1 MLDWAMDTTDKSQG
15 KITAAALIVA
25 GGRGERLGG
34 PVAKQYQ
41 GLAGI
46 PVLRHALLAFC
57 HHPAVAAVATVIRG
71 EDRALYDQAAEGLDM
86 LPPILGGDSRQQS
99 VLHGLQ
105 GLAALKPD
113 RVLIHDGAR
122 PFVSA
127 TVINN
132 VLAGLNAN
140 DGAIAAI
147 PVVDSLKR
155 CGGGRIVDEV
165 LRDDLW
171 QAQTPQGFAYPAILA
186 AHRIALEGHTDDAS
200 LARAA
205 GLEVALVAG
214 AEENSK
220 ITTAADLARAKAAHA
235 ARQFDV
241 RVGQGFDVHRFE
253 PGDQVRLCGIDIPH
267 SAKLAGHSDADVA
280 LHAVTDA
287 ILGAIGK
294 GDIGRHFP
302 PGEAQWR
309 DTDSA
314 RFVAFAV
321 DQVHALG
328 GRLAHLDVTIIC
340 EAPRIT
346 PHHGVMAARL
356 GAITGLDSNRVSI
369 KATTTERL
377 GFTGRNEGIAA
388 QATATVRLPI

>member
-1 MLDWAMDTTDKSQG
+1 MHTKDQNQAKMTT
-15 KITAAALIVA
+15 AALIVA

-34 PVAKQYQ
+34 PVAKQYRK
-41 GLAGI
+41 LAGI
-46 PVLRHALLAFC
+46 PLLRHALLAFC
-57 HHPAVAAVATVIRG
+57 HHPGISSVATVIRDD
-71 EDRALYDQAAEGLDM
+71 DRSLYDQAAEGLDL
-86 LPPILGGDSRQQS
+86 LPPTLGGDSRQQS
-99 VLHGLQ
+99 VLLGLQ
-105 GLAALKPD
+105 GLESLNPD

-127 TVINN
+127 MVINN
-132 VLAGLNAN
+132 VLAGLNTH

-147 PVVDSLKR
+147 PVIDSLKR
-155 CGGGRIVDEV
+155 GRDGRVVDEV
-165 LRDDLW
+165 PRENLW
-171 QAQTPQGFAYPAILA
+171 QAQTPQGFTFAAILA
-186 AHRIALEGHTDDAS
+186 AHRSAGPGHTDDAA

-205 GLEVALVAG
+205 GLEVALVSG
-214 AEENSK
+214 AVENSK
-220 ITTAADLARAKAAHA
+220 ITSAADLARADAAHA
-235 ARQFDV
+235 ARQFDI

-253 PGDQVRLCGIDIPH
+253 PGDRVRLCGIDIPH
-267 SAKLAGHSDADVA
+267 SARLAGHSDADVA

-302 PGEAQWR
+302 PDKAQWR
-309 DTDSA
+309 DADSA

-328 GRLAHLDVTIIC
+328 GRLTHLDVTIIC
-340 EAPRIT
+340 EAPRIS
-346 PHHGVMAARL
+346 PHHGLMTARL
-356 GAITGLDSNRVSI
+356 ETVTGLDPGRVSI

-388 QATATVRLPI
+388 QAIATVRLPI

>member
-1 MLDWAMDTTDKSQG
+1 MEDKIQGRKTAM
-15 KITAAALIVA
+15 ALVVA

-41 GLAGI
+41 TLAGI

-57 HHPAVAAVATVIRG
+57 HHRTITAVAAVIRA
-71 EDRALYDQAAEGLDM
+71 EDRELYDQAAEGLKL
-86 LPPILGGDSRQQS
+86 LPPILGGNSRQQS

-105 GLAALKPD
+105 GLEPLSPD
-113 RVLIHDGAR
+113 MVLIHDGAR

-127 TVINN
+127 TVISN
-132 VLAGLNAN
+132 VLAGLENHH
-140 DGAIAAI
+140 GAVAAVS
-147 PVVDSLKR
+147 VVDSLKR
-155 CGGGRIVDEV
+155 GDDGRIVDEV
-165 LRDDLW
+165 PREGLW
-171 QAQTPQGFAYPAILA
+171 QAQTPQGFAFAAILA
-186 AHRIALEGHTDDAS
+186 AHQAAGDGHTDDAS

-205 GLEVALVAG
+205 GLDVALVAG
-214 AEENSK
+214 CVENYK
-220 ITTAADLARAKAAHA
+220 ITTAADLARAEAAHA
-235 ARQFDV
+235 ARLFDV

-253 PGDQVRLCGIDIPH
+253 PGDQLRLCGIDIPH
-267 SAKLAGHSDADVA
+267 TARLTGHSDADVA

-287 ILGAIGK
+287 ILGAIGD
-294 GDIGRHFP
+294 GDIGHHFP

-309 DTDSA
+309 EADSA

-321 DQVHALG
+321 DRVHALG

-346 PHHGVMAARL
+346 PHHEAMVARL
-356 GAITGLDSNRVSI
+356 GAITGLDARRVSV

>member
-1 MLDWAMDTTDKSQG
+1 MDDNQDKM
-15 KITAAALIVA
+15 TVAALIVA

-41 GLAGI
+41 NLAGI

-57 HHPAVAAVATVIRG
+57 HHPGITVVAVVIRD
-71 EDRALYDQAAEGLDM
+71 EDRALYDRAAEGLDL
-86 LPPILGGDSRQQS
+86 LPPIRGGDSRQQS

-105 GLAALKPD
+105 GLEYLNLD

-127 TVINN
+127 MVINN
-132 VLAGLNAN
+132 VLAGL
-140 DGAIAAI
+140 DVHVGAIAAV

-155 CGGGRIVDEV
+155 GVDERV
-165 LRDDLW
+165 MDEVPRENLW
-171 QAQTPQGFAYPAILA
+171 LAQTPQGFNFAAILS
-186 AHRIALEGHTDDAS
+186 AHRNASKGHSDDAS

-214 AEENSK
+214 AAENTK
-220 ITTAADLARAKAAHA
+220 ITSAADLARADAAHT
-235 ARQFDV
+235 ARLFDV

-253 PGDQVRLCGIDIPH
+253 PGNQVRLCGIDIPH
-267 SAKLAGHSDADVA
+267 FAKLAGHSDADVA

-309 DTDSA
+309 NANSA
-314 RFVAFAV
+314 RFVSFAV

-346 PHHGVMAARL
+346 PHHGMMAARL
-356 GAITGLDSNRVSI
+356 GAITGLDADRVSI

>member
-1 MLDWAMDTTDKSQG
+1 MDSQDEAQDKM
-15 KITAAALIVA
+15 TAAALIVA

-41 GLAGI
+41 KLAGI

-57 HHPAVAAVATVIRG
+57 HHPAITAVAAVIRG
-71 EDRALYDQAAEGLDM
+71 EDRAHYDQAAEGLEL
-86 LPPILGGDSRQQS
+86 LPPIPGGDSRQQS

-105 GLAALKPD
+105 GLESLNPD

-122 PFVSA
+122 PFISA
-127 TVINN
+127 KVIDN
-132 VLAGLNAN
+132 VLAGLAVH
-140 DGAIAAI
+140 DGAVAAV

-155 CGGGRIVDEV
+155 GGDGRIVDEV
-165 LRDDLW
+165 PRQDLW
-171 QAQTPQGFAYPAILA
+171 QAQTPQGFSYPALLA
-186 AHRIALEGHTDDAS
+186 AHGKADAGHTDDAS

-214 AEENSK
+214 AVENAK
-220 ITTAADLARAKAAHA
+220 ITTAADLARADAAHA
-235 ARQFDV
+235 ARLFDV

-253 PGDQVRLCGIDIPH
+253 PGDHVRLCGIDIPH
-267 SAKLAGHSDADVA
+267 SARLAGHSDADVA

-302 PGEAQWR
+302 PGQAKWQNA
-309 DTDSA
+309 DSA
-314 RFVAFAV
+314 RFVSFAV
-321 DQVHALG
+321 DQVHVLG

-346 PHHGVMAARL
+346 PHHGPMAARL
-356 GAITGLDSNRVSI
+356 GAITGLDGTRVSI

>member
-1 MLDWAMDTTDKSQG
+1 M
-15 KITAAALIVA
+15 
-25 GGRGERLGG
+25 GG

-41 GLAGI
+41 SLAGI

-57 HHPAVAAVATVIRG
+57 HHPAIDAVAAVIGAA
-71 EDRALYDQAAEGLDM
+71 DRELYDQAAAGLEM
-86 LPPILGGDSRQQS
+86 LPPITGGESRQQS
-99 VLHGLQ
+99 VLNGLR
-105 GLAALKPD
+105 GLAALNPD
-113 RVLIHDGAR
+113 QVLIHDGAR
-122 PFVSA
+122 PFISA

-132 VLAGLNAN
+132 VLAGLDDN

-155 CGGGRIVDEV
+155 GSDGLIM
-165 LRDDLW
+165 DDVPREGLW
-171 QAQTPQGFAYPAILA
+171 QAQTPQGFAFSAILA
-186 AHRIALEGHTDDAS
+186 AHEAAGAGHTDDAS

-205 GLEVALVAG
+205 GMNVALVAG
-214 AEENSK
+214 APENGK
-220 ITTAADLARAKAAHA
+220 ITTAEDLARADGAHA
-235 ARQFDV
+235 ARLFDV

-253 PGDQVRLCGIDIPH
+253 PGGHVRLCGVDIPH
-267 SAKLAGHSDADVA
+267 GAALAGHSDADVA
-280 LHAVTDA
+280 LHAITDA
-287 ILGAIGK
+287 ILGAIGD

-302 PGEAQWR
+302 PSEAQWR
-309 DTDSA
+309 DADSA

-321 DQVHALG
+321 DRVHALG
-328 GRLAHLDVTIIC
+328 GRLAHLDLTIIC

-346 PHHGVMAARL
+346 PHHEAMAARL
-356 GAITGLDSNRVSI
+356 SDIAGLETNRLSI

>member
-1 MLDWAMDTTDKSQG
+1 MDRQDKAQD
-15 KITAAALIVA
+15 KMTIAALIVA

-41 GLAGI
+41 RLAGI

-57 HHPAVAAVATVIRG
+57 HHPAITAVATVIRG
-71 EDRALYDQAAEGLDM
+71 EDRALYDQAAAGLNL
-86 LPPILGGDSRQQS
+86 LPAILGGDSRQQS

-105 GLAALKPD
+105 GLEPLNPD

-127 TVINN
+127 MVINN
-132 VLAGLNAN
+132 VLAGLDGHA
-140 DGAIAAI
+140 GAIAAV

-155 CGGGRIVDEV
+155 GRDSCIVDEV
-165 LRDDLW
+165 HRENLW
-171 QAQTPQGFAYPAILA
+171 QAQTPQGFAFEAILA
-186 AHRIALEGHTDDAS
+186 AHRIAGAGHTDDAS

-214 AEENSK
+214 AEENLK
-220 ITTAADLARAKAAHA
+220 ITTAVDLARADAAHA
-235 ARQFDV
+235 ARQFDI

-253 PGDQVRLCGIDIPH
+253 PGAQVRLCGVDIPH

-302 PGEAQWR
+302 PGQAQWR
-309 DTDSA
+309 NADSA
-314 RFVAFAV
+314 RFVSFAV

-346 PHHGVMAARL
+346 PHHGMMAARL
-356 GAITGLDSNRVSI
+356 GAITGLDADRVSI